1 MHDAH
6 STPENPWQPET
17 IAVSAGRPPHVP
29 GAPVNYPI
37 GLSTTFHAGVLG
49 HGYIREGTVGT
60 EAFEAIMG
68 QLEHGHSVVFSSGM
82 ATLNA
87 VVDLLPA
94 NAKVVAPNHAYPGT
108 SGRLRELHKVQRI
121 NLVEVLANDTTS
133 WIQNAADADLLWIE
147 SPTNPLMEI
156 SDIRKIISAKSAKT
170 LVVVDNTFMSPVF
183 QLPLEL
189 GADFSMNSATK
200 SISGHSDS
208 LLGVLTA
215 KSLELADEL
224 KKRRLLQGTFPGSL
238 ELYLA
243 TRGVRTLHLRA
254 AKSVQNASE
263 LARRLE
269 KHPKVASVLYPG
281 LENSVD
287 YEIHMS
293 QASGGGT
300 VMSIVLTG
308 NAEEAER
315 VCASTFL
322 WTHAT
327 SLGGVESTLE
337 RRRRWPA
344 EPAITPESLLRL
356 SVGIENVEDLWQ
368 DLNQALG

>member
-1 MHDAH
+1 
-6 STPENPWQPET
+6 
-17 IAVSAGRPPHVP
+17 
-29 GAPVNYPI
+29 
-37 GLSTTFHAGVLG
+37 
-49 HGYIREGTVGT
+49 
-60 EAFEAIMG
+60 
-68 QLEHGHSVVFSSGM
+68 
-82 ATLNA
+82 
-87 VVDLLPA
+87 
-94 NAKVVAPNHAYPGT
+94 
-108 SGRLRELHKVQRI
+108 
-121 NLVEVLANDTTS
+121 
-133 WIQNAADADLLWIE
+133 
-147 SPTNPLMEI
+147 
-156 SDIRKIISAKSAKT
+156 
-170 LVVVDNTFMSPVF
+170 MSPVF

-215 KSLELADEL
+215 KTLELADEL

-254 AKSVQNASE
+254 AKAVENALE

-269 KHPKVASVLYPG
+269 KHPRVSQVLYPG

-287 YEIHMS
+287 YDIHMS
-293 QASGGGT
+293 QASGGGS

-308 NAEEAER
+308 DAEEAER
-315 VCASTFL
+315 VCESTFL